1 MGTLEDDEARR
12 RVHEKLLRDPALREA
27 HERSRQKVAA
37 ARRTRLHSFGLAG
50 GRR

>member
-12 RVHEKLLRDPALREA
+12 RVHEKLLRDPALRKA
-27 HERSRQKVAA
+27 NERSRQRVAA